1 MLLGGVAPVSAA
13 TGAPTLLAGNDAADT
28 WLNAGAAEAQLCGTD
43 STPSEAARPT
53 PAVTALFMPAEL
65 NAPVPEPNPLPS
77 SDPQVELVKAPAI
90 GVTECM
96 SVFAELR
103 TDRPAEDIVADPVA
117 DAIVADSVADAMP
130 VPDVTAAVVEVTPD
144 TVDTGE
150 DVTEVVAVV
159 VDATLDT
166 ASGTAAV
173 VLSGVTAVAELNG
186 VDTAVVNGDTVCA
199 AVPAGVATACA
210 VAAACPATPA

>member
-28 WLNAGAAEAQLCGTD
+28 WLNAGAADAQLWGTD

-53 PAVTALFMPAEL
+53 PAVTALFMPTEL
-65 NAPVPEPNPLPS
+65 NAPVPVPSPLPS
-77 SDPQVELVKAPAI
+77 RDPQVELVSAPAI

-96 SVFAELR
+96 SVFAELN
-103 TDRPAEDIVADPVA
+103 TDRPADDIVADP
-117 DAIVADSVADAMP
+117 VADAMP

-144 TVDTGE
+144 TPDTVDTGE
-150 DVTEVVAVV
+150 DVAVV
-159 VDATLDT
+159 VDATVDT
-166 ASGTAAV
+166 ASGTTAV

-186 VDTAVVNGDTVCA
+186 VETAVVNGDTVCA
-199 AVPAGVATACA
+199 AVPAGAATACA
-210 VAAACPATPA
+210 VAAACPAIPA